1 MGISEITLYNLLR
14 KKMGEQE
21 TYELVEFIHS
31 EVKAEMDSRT
41 NAFLTKEY
49 LKSELD
55 SRTNIF
61 PTKEYLRTE
70 LGYLR
75 TELDSKTSEFP
86 TKEYLRTELGYLR
99 TEMGYLRTEMDS
111 KINEFLTK
119 EYLRTEM
126 GYLRTELDSKTSEF
140 LTKNDKI
147 ELIDR
152 INKVRSEVT
161 KVKTELIVWLVSVGV
176 LQYLLLM
183 LTKKFF

>member
-31 EVKAEMDSRT
+31 EVKAELDTRT
-41 NAFLTKEY
+41 NVFLTKEDF
-49 LKSELD
+49 K
-55 SRTNIF
+55 
-61 PTKEYLRTE
+61 TE

-75 TELDSKTSEFP
+75 TELDSK
-86 TKEYLRTELGYLR
+86 
-99 TEMGYLRTEMDS
+99 M
-111 KINEFLTK
+111 
-119 EYLRTEM
+119 
-126 GYLRTELDSKTSEF
+126 SEF

-152 INKVRSEVT
+152 INKVR
-161 KVKTELIVWLVSVGV
+161 TELITWIVSVGV

>member
-1 MGISEITLYNLLR
+1 YNLLR

-31 EVKAEMDSRT
+31 EVKAELDSRT
-41 NAFLTKEY
+41 NVFLTKED
-49 LKSELD
+49 LRAELD

-70 LGYLR
+70 LKYLR
-75 TELDSKTSEFP
+75 TELDSKT
-86 TKEYLRTELGYLR
+86 R
-99 TEMGYLRTEMDS
+99 
-111 KINEFLTK
+111 
-119 EYLRTEM
+119 
-126 GYLRTELDSKTSEF
+126 EF

-161 KVKTELIVWLVSVGV
+161 KVKTELIVWVVSVGV

>member
-31 EVKAEMDSRT
+31 EVKAELDTRT
-41 NAFLTKEY
+41 NVFLTKED
-49 LKSELD
+49 LKAELD

-70 LGYLR
+70 L
-75 TELDSKTSEFP
+75 DSKT
-86 TKEYLRTELGYLR
+86 R
-99 TEMGYLRTEMDS
+99 
-111 KINEFLTK
+111 
-119 EYLRTEM
+119 
-126 GYLRTELDSKTSEF
+126 EF

-161 KVKTELIVWLVSVGV
+161 KVKTELIVWVVSVGV

>member
-31 EVKAEMDSRT
+31 EVKAELDTRT
-41 NAFLTKEY
+41 NVFLTKED
-49 LKSELD
+49 LKAELD

-70 LGYLR
+70 L
-75 TELDSKTSEFP
+75 K
-86 TKEYLRTELGYLR
+86 
-99 TEMGYLRTEMDS
+99 
-111 KINEFLTK
+111 
-119 EYLRTEM
+119 
-126 GYLRTELDSKTSEF
+126 YLRTELDSKTSEF

-152 INKVRSEVT
+152 INKV
-161 KVKTELIVWLVSVGV
+161 KTELIVWVVGVGV